1 VPPGKPVTFRA
12 FAAFFARHRR
22 DYRFADAHQCYEELR
37 GVIGAEPEGPLSK
50 EAYLALGARQ
60 SIFAAG
66 EREAL
71 HALFERYRDWL
82 DATGLYD
89 PNLVAQRW
97 LPLAEPRYDFIV
109 VDEVQDMTNAELTL
123 ALRMLRRPG
132 QFLLCGDAN
141 QIVHPNFFSWARLRG
156 LFFRDDALGETRSIG
171 VLDANYRNAR
181 AVTRT
186 ANVLLEIKHARFG
199 SIDRESDALVR
210 PVGDEEGAVV
220 TLPDTDTVVR
230 DLDEKL
236 RRSARVA
243 VIVLRDEHKEEAR
256 RRFHTPLI
264 FSVHEAKGLEYET
277 VVLYGLI
284 ASERT
289 LYAELCDGVRAEELG
304 RAALVYGRARDKGDR
319 SLEVYKFFVNALYVA
334 LTRAVKNVYLVER
347 DRDHPLL
354 ALLGARTEAD
364 ALAVR
369 GEASS
374 LEEWQAEA
382 RRLEQQGKLEQA
394 EAIRQTVAR
403 TEKVP
408 WTVIDARGH
417 DELAGKALAPNSVFT
432 KAKQALFDWSCFHD
446 NVPLAVRL
454 ARSGFAPAAR
464 YATERAAVVRRQ
476 LVPFAGRH
484 FKDVLSQ
491 TDRFGVD
498 YRTPM
503 GTTPLMMAAA
513 AGNAALVEALLA
525 RGARRDLVDP
535 FGRAPMHHALR
546 SAYAD
551 ARFAAERL
559 AAVWERVAVPAV
571 DVLVDERLVRLAP
584 SQAEYF
590 GLAAM
595 IVVLPECYAVTHG
608 ARVVGVTADAVAA
621 PFEHL
626 PFSLLSAERRR
637 RPYLNALLARAEI
650 GSAYLPSRKL
660 WLRERRGEY
669 VPNPALA
676 VREVDERGEESWR
689 PILEHL
695 GVELRERH
703 VAVPARSAVG

>member
-1 VPPGKPVTFRA
+1 MLRGAPR
-12 FAAFFARHRR
+12 RHRR
-22 DYRFADAHQCYEELR
+22 RAR
-37 GVIGAEPEGPLSK
+37 GAALE

-66 EREAL
+66 EREAP

-132 QFLLCGDAN
+132 QFLPCGDAN

-156 LFFRDDALGETRSIG
+156 LFFRDDALGDTRSIG
-171 VLDANYRNAR
+171 VLDANYRTAR

-186 ANVLLEIKHARFG
+186 ANVL
-199 SIDRESDALVR
+199 
-210 PVGDEEGAVV
+210 
-220 TLPDTDTVVR
+220 
-230 DLDEKL
+230 
-236 RRSARVA
+236 
-243 VIVLRDEHKEEAR
+243 
-256 RRFHTPLI
+256 
-264 FSVHEAKGLEYET
+264 
-277 VVLYGLI
+277 
-284 ASERT
+284 
-289 LYAELCDGVRAEELG
+289 
-304 RAALVYGRARDKGDR
+304 
-319 SLEVYKFFVNALYVA
+319 FFVNALYVA

-546 SAYAD
+546 SAYA
-551 ARFAAERL
+551 ARASPPSGWPRSGSVSPCPPSTCWSTSAWS
-559 AAVWERVAVPAV
+559 VWP
-571 DVLVDERLVRLAP
+571 
-584 SQAEYF
+584 
-590 GLAAM
+590 
-595 IVVLPECYAVTHG
+595 
-608 ARVVGVTADAVAA
+608 
-621 PFEHL
+621 
-626 PFSLLSAERRR
+626 RR
-637 RPYLNALLARAEI
+637 RPST
-650 GSAYLPSRKL
+650 SA
-660 WLRERRGEY
+660 WRR
-669 VPNPALA
+669 
-676 VREVDERGEESWR
+676 
-689 PILEHL
+689 
-695 GVELRERH
+695 
-703 VAVPARSAVG
+703 